1 MKIKTTESEKKKK
14 KIVKKKVTFLE
25 VILFPNQE
33 ILSVG
38 WEHLSNRGTK

>member
-1 MKIKTTESEKKKK
+1 MKIKTTESE
-14 KIVKKKVTFLE
+14 KKKVTFLE